1 MRKLIIVTI
10 ALLLAPALHA
20 ASDSQMQKTAAAAD
34 ESYRKGNYSSA
45 VEQYNE
51 VIANGF
57 SSANLYYNL
66 GNAYYRLDRFADA
79 ILCYERALRLNPSHS
94 DAKQNL
100 ALANSKTQDRIAT
113 LPQFFLAAWYNAL
126 VTRITPHA
134 WRIIVLL
141 FLALLAAS
149 FVIFRLAHQL
159 TLRKAAF
166 IAIIASAALMLLSI
180 ILLLISTARFNSR
193 DAAIVMQPSVAVKSS
208 PESQS
213 VDKLILHEGTRV
225 VISEDLSG
233 WHKITLADGPPGW
246 LPSDAIERI

>member
-233 WHKITLADGPPGW
+233 WHKITLADGTTGW

>member
-20 ASDSQMQKTAAAAD
+20 ASASQMQKTAAAAD

-45 VEQYNE
+45 VEQYNQL
-51 VIANGF
+51 IANGF

-193 DAAIVMQPSVAVKSS
+193 YAAIVMQPSVAVKSS

-233 WHKITLADGPPGW
+233 WHKITLADGTTGW

>member
-45 VEQYNE
+45 VEQYNK

-57 SSANLYYNL
+57 SSADLYYNL

-180 ILLLISTARFNSR
+180 FLLFVSTARFNSR

-233 WHKITLADGPPGW
+233 WHKIALADGTTGW

>member
-1 MRKLIIVTI
+1 MMLHTIILHFI
-10 ALLLAPALHA
+10 LLTSFIHLQENVARE
-20 ASDSQMQKTAAAAD
+20 AD
-34 ESYRKGNYSSA
+34 EAYRQGDYA
-45 VEQYNE
+45 TAIEQYE
-51 VIANGF
+51 AVLAKGCT
-57 SSANLYYNL
+57 SADLYYNL

-166 IAIIASAALMLLSI
+166 IAIIASATLMLLSI
-180 ILLLISTARFNSR
+180 LLLFISTARFNSR

-233 WHKITLADGPPGW
+233 WHKITLADGTTGW

>member
-1 MRKLIIVTI
+1 MMLHTIILHFI
-10 ALLLAPALHA
+10 LLTSFIHLQENVARE
-20 ASDSQMQKTAAAAD
+20 AD
-34 ESYRKGNYSSA
+34 EAYRQGDYA
-45 VEQYNE
+45 TAIEQYE
-51 VIANGF
+51 AVLAKGCT
-57 SSANLYYNL
+57 SADLYYNL

-166 IAIIASAALMLLSI
+166 IAIIASATLMLLSI
-180 ILLLISTARFNSR
+180 LLLFISTARFNSR
-193 DAAIVMQPSVAVKSS
+193 DAAIVMQPSVTVKSS

-233 WHKITLADGPPGW
+233 WHKITLADGTTGW

>member
-1 MRKLIIVTI
+1 MQKLIIVTI

-20 ASDSQMQKTAAAAD
+20 ASASQMQKTAAAAD
-34 ESYRKGNYSSA
+34 ESYRKGNYPSA

-57 SSANLYYNL
+57 SSADLYYNL

-113 LPQFFLAAWYNAL
+113 LPQFFLAAWYNTL

-166 IAIIASAALMLLSI
+166 IAIIASATLMLLSI

-233 WHKITLADGPPGW
+233 WHKITLADGTTGW
-246 LPSDAIERI
+246 LTSDAIERI

>member
-213 VDKLILHEGTRV
+213 VDKLILHEGTTVR
-225 VISEDLSG
+225 IDEELSG
-233 WHKITLADGPPGW
+233 WYKITIADGTNGW
-246 LPSDAIERI
+246 CESNAIERI